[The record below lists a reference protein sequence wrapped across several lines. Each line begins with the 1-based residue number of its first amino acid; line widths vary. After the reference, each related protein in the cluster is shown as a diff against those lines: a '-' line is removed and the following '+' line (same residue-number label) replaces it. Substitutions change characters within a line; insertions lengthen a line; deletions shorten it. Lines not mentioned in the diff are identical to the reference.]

1 MMARRLHQRTCSG
14 LGLLA
19 AFGALLVALAHATP
33 ALAVATHA
41 HWNLESRQAPERLP
55 TVGEGMIILTATNVG
70 DAEVNGSTAGS
81 EVMISDTLPA
91 GTEATSV
98 QMSVV
103 SMSKEF
109 AAKRA
114 YELEN
119 LTCTKHT
126 GAAIEC
132 TYTGTLEP
140 YELLQLKIPLMVN
153 GAASGAAV
161 NVASVSGGGTLPA
174 GAKVEAPVTVGSGP
188 ATFGVESFEMTPE
201 NENFEV
207 DSQAGSHPFQLTTT
221 FNLNQG
227 YEPGVA
233 SQQKGHRF
241 PTAAD
246 QETAL
251 VKNLTFKL
259 PPGVIGNVNAVKP
272 CSDTSF
278 GSEGEEFANPCPNS
292 SVIGVAS
299 VTVYDPNA
307 YSELYATYSVPLF
320 DLEPAP
326 GEPAR
331 FGFSVLHVPVVLHT
345 SLRTG
350 EDYGVTVSVDYASEA
365 VQVVGSKVTFWGIP
379 GDVRHNQSRGWR
391 CLNKGVASEV
401 EPCGTPTEPARL
413 EPYLL
418 LPTKCAAKNETTLE
432 GEAWNASALEGK
444 GESATLG
451 GELKSS
457 FATTGC
463 SQLPFAPKA
472 EVAPDTTA
480 ASTPSGLGVTVNL
493 PQATTT
499 EPSYTSKAEA
509 AISSTKLELPSGWVA
524 SAGAANGLATCAAL
538 GKEGIVGKEAIGLN
552 PGLEEQAQLE
562 NTNFTPSAAT
572 CPESSKLGTVTIKTP
587 LLERELTGGVYL
599 AEQDTNPFASPLV
612 LYLIAEEKAPGE
624 VNSSQVLVKL
634 AGEVTINPTNGQL
647 ISDFRNTPQSP
658 FETLKLQLTNG
669 PRASEATP
677 ARCEGYP
684 SVATFTSS
692 SNEAEPDQPSA
703 PVQSRSEFQ
712 VSTGPG
718 GGPCPGTTLPF
729 QPSFQAESTNLQ
741 AGAFSPFRLL
751 IQRPDGNAAL
761 KTISMQLP
769 PGVAALLG
777 SVPLCPEPQA
787 AQGTCSEE
795 SRIGESFTNSGLGS
809 EPVRL
814 PGKVYLTGPYDGA
827 PFGLSSVTEA
837 NAGPFRLGRIVV
849 RSGISVNEV
858 TAAATINT
866 ENVQFFPGRP
876 VAGEQTTFAGLP
888 EILRGVPAQLK
899 ALEVLIN
906 RPNFEFNPTSCEPTS
921 INGTLTGYEGTS
933 AAVSSRFQV
942 ANCASLPFA
951 PKLTAS
957 VVGHAT
963 KPNGTTFLVKVE
975 SAGVGQANIHKVD
988 LTLPEV
994 LPSRLTTIQKACL
1007 EVVFNAN
1014 PASCD
1019 EGSVIGEGIVHTPV
1033 FNNPLRGPAYLVS
1046 HGSAA
1051 FPDVEFVLQGE
1062 GIKLILDGKTDIKKG
1077 ITYSKFET
1085 APDAPFT
1092 TFETVLPAGPHSALT
1107 ADVRESEDFS
1117 LCKTKPVMPTVIV
1130 GQNGATIE
1138 QTTKIALIGCGRVL
1152 ASKTKKL
1159 SRAQMLA
1166 KALKAC
1172 RTKYKKKKSKRLA
1185 CEKQAHKKYG
1195 PKPKPKPKNKKT
1207 TKKK

>member
-1 MMARRLHQRTCSG
+1 MIARRSYPRGNSRLI
-14 LGLLA
+14 LA
-19 AFGALLVALAHATP
+19 AAVGALLLALACGTP
-33 ALAVATHA
+33 AVAAETNA
-41 HWNLESRQAPERLP
+41 HWNVESRQAPENLP
-55 TVGEGMIILTATNVG
+55 PGGEGMIIVTVTNLGDSGVNGTAT
-70 DAEVNGSTAGS
+70 GSKVT
-81 EVMISDTLPA
+81 ISDALPA
-91 GTEATSV
+91 GTEAKTV
-98 QMSVV
+98 QQSTEVMSA
-103 SMSKEF
+103 EF
-109 AAKRA
+109 AAKHQ
-114 YELEN
+114 YETEN
-119 LTCTKHT
+119 LTCPKTT
-126 GAAIEC
+126 GTAVEC
-132 TYTGTLEP
+132 TYTGTLAP
-140 YELLQLKIPLMVN
+140 YELLQLKIPVKVSDGAVN
-153 GAASGAAV
+153 GAP
-161 NVASVSGGGTLPA
+161 NVVTVSGGDTSPA
-174 GAKVEAPVTVGSGP
+174 SATREAPVKVGTRA

-201 NENFEV
+201 TESFEA
-207 DSQAGSHPFQLTTT
+207 DSQAGSHPFQMTTT

-227 YEPGVA
+227 YEPAVNGTD
-233 SQQKGHRF
+233 KGALL
-241 PTAAD
+241 PTAPD
-246 QETAL
+246 HEDAL

-259 PPGVIGNVNAVKP
+259 PPGLIGNVNAVKP

-278 GSEGEEFANPCPNS
+278 GSEGHELADPCPNS
-292 SVIGVAS
+292 SVIGVS
-299 VTVYDPNA
+299 TVTLYDPGNPGVD
-307 YSELYATYSVPLF
+307 YETYTVPLF

-345 SLRTG
+345 AVRTG
-350 EDYGVTVSVDYASEA
+350 EDYGVTVGVDYASQT

-379 GDVRHNQSRGWR
+379 GDARHNESRGWQ
-391 CLNKGVASEV
+391 CLNHGVAGEV
-401 EPCGTPTEPARL
+401 EPCGTPTAPASL

-432 GEAWNASALEGK
+432 GEAWNASTLEAR
-444 GESATLG
+444 GETPRLGEGG
-451 GELKSS
+451 GELESS

-463 SQLPFAPKA
+463 SELPFEPKA
-472 EVAPDTTA
+472 EVTPDTTA
-480 ASTPSGLGVTVNL
+480 ASTPSGLGVTVSL
-493 PQATTT
+493 PQGTTT

-509 AISSTKLELPSGWVA
+509 AISSTKLELPDGWVA

-538 GKEGIVGKEAIGLN
+538 GREGIAGKEAIGLK

-562 NTNFTPSAAT
+562 NTNFTLGDAT
-572 CPESSKLGTVTIKTP
+572 CPESSKIGTVSIKTP

-624 VNSSQVLVKL
+624 VNGSQVLVKL

-658 FETLKLQLTNG
+658 FETLKLHLTNG
-669 PRASEATP
+669 PRASQATP
-677 ARCEGYP
+677 ARCGSYP
-684 SVATFTSS
+684 SVATFASS

-703 PVQSRSEFQ
+703 PVESRSEFQ

-718 GGPCPGTTLPF
+718 ASPCPGATLPF
-729 QPSFQAESTNLQ
+729 QPSFQAESTNPQ

-751 IQRPDGNAAL
+751 IQNSDGDAAL

-795 SRIGESFTNSGLGS
+795 SRIGESVASSGLGS

-814 PGKVYLTGPYDGA
+814 PGKVYLTGPYNGA
-827 PFGLSSVTEA
+827 PFGLASVTEA

-849 RSGISVNEV
+849 RSSISVNEV

-866 ENVQFFPGRP
+866 ENVQFFPGKP

-888 EILRGVPAQLK
+888 EMLKGVPAQLK
-899 ALEVLIN
+899 SLEVTIN

-933 AAVSSRFQV
+933 VGVSSRFQV
-942 ANCASLPFA
+942 ANCGALPFA

-957 VVGHAT
+957 VQGHAT
-963 KPNGTTFLVKVE
+963 KPNGTTFIVTVE

-1007 EVVFNAN
+1007 AAVFEAN

-1033 FNNPLRGPAYLVS
+1033 FKNPLRGPAYLVS

-1107 ADVRESEDFS
+1107 ADVPESEDFS

-1138 QTTKIALIGCGRVL
+1138 QTTKIALIGCGSVL
-1152 ASKTKKL
+1152 SSKVKKL

-1172 RTKYKKKKSKRLA
+1172 RTKYKKKKSKRLT

-1195 PKPKPKPKNKKT
+1195 PKPKPKKK